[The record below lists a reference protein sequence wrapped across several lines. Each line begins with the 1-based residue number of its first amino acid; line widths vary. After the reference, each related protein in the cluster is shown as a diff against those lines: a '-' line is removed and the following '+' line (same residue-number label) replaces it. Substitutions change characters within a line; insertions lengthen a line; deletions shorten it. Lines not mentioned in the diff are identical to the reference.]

1 MVRSCGRARSD
12 KDTFC
17 TGGKKGRPTFTD
29 LDLLKA
35 NPSSLLLSSAE
46 LSPDVDC
53 FVSLRDSVRIKNP
66 ILAELHK
73 YAAGSRFKPSCDRAS
88 AEGRLRECR
97 RGCGGLPAHSGKR
110 HEGRAHPPHGPAD
123 CALLRPARCGDLPQE
138 GPGGGSAG
146 WPALL
151 HSSCA
156 VMLGRPEQSPW
167 HCCRSEQP

>member
-1 MVRSCGRARSD
+1 MRSCGTARAD

-35 NPSSLLLSSAE
+35 KPNSLLLSSAE

-53 FVSLRDSVRIKNP
+53 IVSL
-66 ILAELHK
+66 K
-73 YAAGSRFKPSCDRAS
+73 YAAGSRFKPSCDRTS

-97 RGCGGLPAHSGKR
+97 RGCGGLPAHGGKR
-110 HEGRAHPPHGPAD
+110 HEERAHPPHGPAD
-123 CALLRPARCGDLPQE
+123 CALLRPARCGDLSQE

-146 WPALL
+146 RPALL
-151 HSSCA
+151 HPSCA
-156 VMLGRPEQSPW
+156 ALLGRPEQFPW